1 MKKKCHPNHIIEGKL
16 LPMKPPKFVKE
27 IWIMTKTGIPLV
39 HSAHVPDI
47 NGDLFAG
54 FVSAITSFATDIF
67 VEKCH
72 NITMAS
78 FKLSLLHNSNPDL
91 IFICRSSVS
100 TSELKINF
108 YLNNLRE
115 HFLAIHAEDLKEF
128 TGKMKSF
135 NNSRILVEF
144 SAEG

>member
-1 MKKKCHPNHIIEGKL
+1 
-16 LPMKPPKFVKE
+16 MKPPKFVKE
-27 IWIMTKTGIPLV
+27 IWIMTKTGIPLL
-39 HSAHVPDI
+39 HSAHIRDI

-67 VEKCH
+67 IEKCQ

-100 TSELKINF
+100 TSELKINY

-128 TGKMKSF
+128 TGKMKCF
-135 NNSRILVEF
+135 NNSKILAEF